1 MKVRAI
7 KSFLATTMAMTFL
20 VSMGQGS
27 ILTKANTINNMKYV
41 TEAFGAIPT
50 EEQVSYQK
58 EELTAFIH
66 FGVNTFTGRE
76 WGDGTENPEIFNPTN
91 LDADQWVKTLADAGF
106 GRVIL
111 TAKHHDGFCLWDSA
125 YTKHD
130 VASSPW
136 KNGKG
141 DVVKEVSEACAK
153 YNIKFGVYLS
163 PWDQNS
169 EHYGEG
175 NGGDYNEFY
184 MNQLRELLTNYGPIA
199 EVWMDGAK
207 GSNVKQEYNFE
218 EWFALIKELQPE
230 CLIFSPQGPDIR
242 WIGNEKGYAG
252 EPCWST
258 IDIEKM
264 KERENPTYLNN
275 GEEGGPDWVV
285 GESDVSIRPGW
296 FYHESQDNEV
306 KSLEKMMDIYFKS
319 IGRNSV
325 LLLNVPPNKE
335 GKLHE
340 NDVNRLKEFGETIKE
355 LFNDDLA
362 LNKEVIVDGF
372 ANRDETYGANKIV
385 DGDYDTYWAPDNSSK
400 TGTIEID
407 LGGSKEFDV
416 ISLQE
421 YIPLGQRV
429 SSFNIEV
436 LQGENWNKV
445 YEGKTIGYKRLVRIA
460 PTKGEKI
467 RINIT
472 DSLEVPLINNVGV
485 YKQPTSI
492 ELPSGPPAGLK
503 VLNDDNKG
511 NELEQ
516 FNFSDGWVYETIH
529 GENDLGGDAH
539 YTSKTNAT
547 VNIKFNGTK
556 FFLSGTKDSGHGIME
571 ISIDG
576 ENPVEVDLYSP
587 NRKSKEIV
595 FESEDLSDGEH
606 EVTVKCTGR
615 KNSSSRGTAAHIDG
629 AYVLDN
635 GGKGMVE
642 FEKVGYEVSENIG
655 TATFKVIRKGGSN
668 GKLEVNYDTLAGTA
682 LNGVDYQTWSG
693 TLAFN
698 EGETEK
704 TFDITII
711 DDKEKEEPKEFYLKL
726 SDPIGG
732 ILGFNSRATVTIN
745 DDEQI
750 KIETKDTGDGLHQF
764 NFSEGWNKETDG
776 AWTNNMNSTFSIKF
790 RGKQISLI
798 GAKDP
803 NHGIYEILIDGGEFV
818 EVDAYAESRV
828 TNQVIY
834 ESEVLT
840 SGEHIL
846 NFRLKGENPHGG
858 RADGQLNYAL
868 VDTSEDN
875 LVEPEMPTTDLNKD
889 GKVDIGDLSLA
900 SKHYGENIKEYDING
915 DGVID
920 EFELNSITND
930 ILK

>member
-1 MKVRAI
+1 MKVKAI

-20 VSMGQGS
+20 VSVGQGS
-27 ILTKANTINNMKYV
+27 VLTKANTKNNMKYV

-50 EEQVSYQK
+50 KEQVDYQK

-76 WGDGTENPEIFNPTN
+76 WGDGTENPEIFNPTD
-91 LDADQWVKTLADAGF
+91 LDADQWVRTLAEAGF
-106 GRVIL
+106 ERVIL
-111 TAKHHDGFCLWDSA
+111 TAKHHDGFCLWDSD
-125 YTKHD
+125 YTDHD

-136 KNGKG
+136 KNGEG
-141 DVVKEVSEACAK
+141 DVVKEVSDACAK
-153 YNIKFGVYLS
+153 YGVKFGVYLS

-207 GSNVKQEYNFE
+207 GSNVEQEYKFD

-264 KERENPTYLNN
+264 KERENPTYLNH

-296 FYHESQDNEV
+296 FYHASQDNEV

-340 NDVNRLKEFGETIKE
+340 NDVNRLNEFGATIRDT
-355 LFNDDLA
+355 FNEDFA
-362 LNKEVIVDGF
+362 LNKEITVDSF
-372 ANRDETYGANKIV
+372 VNNDETYEASKIV
-385 DGDYDTYWAPDNSSK
+385 DGDYDTYWAPDNGSR

-407 LGGSKEFDV
+407 LGENKEFDV
-416 ISLQE
+416 ISIQE
-421 YIPLGQRV
+421 YIPLGQRI
-429 SSFNIEV
+429 SSFNVEV
-436 LQGENWNKV
+436 LQGETWNKV
-445 YEGKTIGYKRLVRIA
+445 YEGETIGYKRLVRIP
-460 PTKGEKI
+460 PTKGQKI

-472 DSLEVPLINNVGV
+472 GSLEVPLINNVGV
-485 YKQPTSI
+485 YKQPTNI
-492 ELPSGPPAGLK
+492 ELPAGPPAGLK
-503 VLNDDNKG
+503 ILNDDNKG
-511 NELEQ
+511 TGLEQ
-516 FNFSDGWVYETIH
+516 FNFSDGWVYETAH
-529 GENDLGGDAH
+529 GDNDLGGDAH
-539 YTSKTNAT
+539 YTTKTNAT
-547 VNIKFNGTK
+547 ASIKFKGTK
-556 FFLSGTKDSGHGIME
+556 FFLSGAKDPSHGIME
-571 ISIDG
+571 VSIDG
-576 ENPVEVDLYSP
+576 GETVEVDLYSSE
-587 NRKSKEIV
+587 RKAKEIV
-595 FESEDLSDGEH
+595 FESEDLTNEEH
-606 EVTVKCTGR
+606 EVTIKCTGR
-615 KNSSSRGTAAHIDG
+615 KNPSSRGVAAHLDG
-629 AYVLDN
+629 ALVLDN
-635 GGKGMVE
+635 DGKGMVD
-642 FEKVGYEVSENIG
+642 FEQVNYEVSEGIG
-655 TATFKVIRKGGSN
+655 TATFKVVRKGGSN
-668 GKLEVNYDTLAGTA
+668 GKLEVNYDTLPGTA

-711 DDKEKEEPKEFYLKL
+711 DDKEKEDSKEFYLKL

-732 ILGFNSRATVTIN
+732 ILGFNPRATVTII

-750 KIETKDTGDGLHQF
+750 KIETTEVGDGLHQF
-764 NFSEGWNKETDG
+764 NFSSEWNTEPG
-776 AWTNNMNSTFSIKF
+776 GVWTNNRNATFTIKF
-790 RGKQISLI
+790 KGKQISLV

-803 NHGIYEILIDGGEFV
+803 NHGIYDVSIDGGEFV
-818 EVDAYAESRV
+818 EVDAYAESR
-828 TNQVIY
+828 TLNQVVY

-840 SGEHIL
+840 SGEHTL
-846 NFRLKGENPHGG
+846 SFRLKGENPHGG
-858 RADGQLNYAL
+858 RADAQLNYAL
-868 VDTSEDN
+868 VDTSEDED
-875 LVEPEMPTTDLNKD
+875 VEPESPTTDLNKD
-889 GKVDIGDLSLA
+889 GTVDIGDLSLA
-900 SKHYGENIKEYDING
+900 SKHYGESIKEYDING
-915 DGVID
+915 DGIVD
-920 EFELNSITND
+920 EFELNAIMND

>member
-325 LLLNVPPNKE
+325 LLLNVPPNK
-335 GKLHE
+335 
-340 NDVNRLKEFGETIKE
+340 NM
-355 LFNDDLA
+355 
-362 LNKEVIVDGF
+362 
-372 ANRDETYGANKIV
+372 
-385 DGDYDTYWAPDNSSK
+385 
-400 TGTIEID
+400 
-407 LGGSKEFDV
+407 
-416 ISLQE
+416 
-421 YIPLGQRV
+421 
-429 SSFNIEV
+429 
-436 LQGENWNKV
+436 KV
-445 YEGKTIGYKRLVRIA
+445 
-460 PTKGEKI
+460 
-467 RINIT
+467 
-472 DSLEVPLINNVGV
+472 
-485 YKQPTSI
+485 
-492 ELPSGPPAGLK
+492 
-503 VLNDDNKG
+503 
-511 NELEQ
+511 
-516 FNFSDGWVYETIH
+516 
-529 GENDLGGDAH
+529 
-539 YTSKTNAT
+539 
-547 VNIKFNGTK
+547 
-556 FFLSGTKDSGHGIME
+556 
-571 ISIDG
+571 
-576 ENPVEVDLYSP
+576 
-587 NRKSKEIV
+587 
-595 FESEDLSDGEH
+595 
-606 EVTVKCTGR
+606 
-615 KNSSSRGTAAHIDG
+615 
-629 AYVLDN
+629 
-635 GGKGMVE
+635 
-642 FEKVGYEVSENIG
+642 
-655 TATFKVIRKGGSN
+655 
-668 GKLEVNYDTLAGTA
+668 
-682 LNGVDYQTWSG
+682 
-693 TLAFN
+693 
-698 EGETEK
+698 
-704 TFDITII
+704 
-711 DDKEKEEPKEFYLKL
+711 
-726 SDPIGG
+726 
-732 ILGFNSRATVTIN
+732 
-745 DDEQI
+745 
-750 KIETKDTGDGLHQF
+750 
-764 NFSEGWNKETDG
+764 
-776 AWTNNMNSTFSIKF
+776 
-790 RGKQISLI
+790 
-798 GAKDP
+798 
-803 NHGIYEILIDGGEFV
+803 
-818 EVDAYAESRV
+818 
-828 TNQVIY
+828 
-834 ESEVLT
+834 
-840 SGEHIL
+840 
-846 NFRLKGENPHGG
+846 
-858 RADGQLNYAL
+858 
-868 VDTSEDN
+868 
-875 LVEPEMPTTDLNKD
+875 
-889 GKVDIGDLSLA
+889 
-900 SKHYGENIKEYDING
+900 
-915 DGVID
+915 
-920 EFELNSITND
+920 
-930 ILK
+930 

>member
-7 KSFLATTMAMTFL
+7 KSFLVTTMAMTFL
-20 VSMGQGS
+20 VSMGQGA

-106 GRVIL
+106 GMVIL

-125 YTKHD
+125 YTNHD

-141 DVVKEVSEACAK
+141 DVVKEVSEACAKYNIKFGVYLSPWDQNSEHYGEGNGGDYNEFYMNQLRELLTNSEACAK

-264 KERENPTYLNN
+264 KERENPAYLNN

-472 DSLEVPLINNVGV
+472 GSLEVPLINNVGV

-492 ELPSGPPAGLK
+492 ELPAGPPAGLK
-503 VLNDDNKG
+503 VLNDNNKG

-595 FESEDLSDGEH
+595 FESEDLIDGEH

-615 KNSSSRGTAAHIDG
+615 KNSSARGVAAHIDG

-642 FEKVGYEVSENIG
+642 FEKVGYEVSENIGTATFKVIRKGGSNGKLEVNYDTLAGTALNGVDYQTWSGTLAFNEGIG

-745 DDEQI
+745 DDE
-750 KIETKDTGDGLHQF
+750 
-764 NFSEGWNKETDG
+764 
-776 AWTNNMNSTFSIKF
+776 
-790 RGKQISLI
+790 
-798 GAKDP
+798 
-803 NHGIYEILIDGGEFV
+803 
-818 EVDAYAESRV
+818 
-828 TNQVIY
+828 
-834 ESEVLT
+834 
-840 SGEHIL
+840 
-846 NFRLKGENPHGG
+846 
-858 RADGQLNYAL
+858 
-868 VDTSEDN
+868 
-875 LVEPEMPTTDLNKD
+875 
-889 GKVDIGDLSLA
+889 
-900 SKHYGENIKEYDING
+900 
-915 DGVID
+915 
-920 EFELNSITND
+920 
-930 ILK
+930 